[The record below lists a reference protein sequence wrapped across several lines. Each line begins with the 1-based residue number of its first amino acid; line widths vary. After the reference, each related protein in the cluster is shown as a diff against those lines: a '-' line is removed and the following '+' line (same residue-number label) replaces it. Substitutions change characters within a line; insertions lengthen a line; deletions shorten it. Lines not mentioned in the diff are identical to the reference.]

1 MVHNF
6 VLELHISGLFP
17 SFYYSKKIFFLK
29 SRNVKFKNKLNLI
42 A

>member
-17 SFYYSKKIFFLK
+17 SFYYSKILNNLVKKIFE
-29 SRNVKFKNKLNLI
+29 
-42 A
+42 